1 MVRTWFKTEYEPG
14 KNRTTLQYSYSPTQ
28 LAYLQKDSNEALELS
43 VAFYNYTN
51 ASSVSNRGYSYM
63 LQDQITW
70 STTQPKAYLDTS
82 FADNSTSVDF
92 CVGVYDATALKANT
106 IYSWTITSKAGT
118 KPGYPND
125 GRFRIMAQRSYRFT
139 TLVGGAF
146 NVFAEEHE
154 NILRLGL
161 NSGQNWVPNVTGWSL
176 GGATQSPWNFNAET
190 DGVRE

>member
-161 NSGQNWVPNVTGWSL
+161 NSGQNWVPNVTG
-176 GGATQSPWNFNAET
+176 
-190 DGVRE
+190 